1 MVIGVLAAILVLS
14 GAISIGAVQP
24 VLHSFLWFG
33 ALFLV
38 YLMACMAPGYM
49 KTRSAGATSRAMPQ
63 RRQSAA
69 GTAILPSKA

>member
-1 MVIGVLAAILVLS
+1 MVIGILAAILVLS

-38 YLMACMAPGYM
+38 YLLACMAPGYM
-49 KTRSAGATSRAMPQ
+49 KSRSAGAARRAAPLT
-63 RRQSAA
+63 RRSAGSA
-69 GTAILPSKA
+69 VLPSKA

>member
-1 MVIGVLAAILVLS
+1 MVIGMLAAILVLS

-38 YLMACMAPGYM
+38 YLLACVAPGYM
-49 KTRSAGATSRAMPQ
+49 KTRSAGTPARATPPT
-63 RRQSAA
+63 RRPA
-69 GTAILPSKA
+69 GAAILPSKA

>member
-38 YLMACMAPGYM
+38 YLLACMAPGYM
-49 KTRSAGATSRAMPQ
+49 KTRSAGEPPRATPQTRRSARA
-63 RRQSAA
+63 
-69 GTAILPSKA
+69 AILPSKA

>member
-38 YLMACMAPGYM
+38 YLLACMAPGYV
-49 KTRSAGATSRAMPQ
+49 KSRSAGATRGLAPQ
-63 RRQSAA
+63 TRRPA
-69 GTAILPSKA
+69 GTAILQSKA